1 MAAPRNAAAR
11 LALFGLALAMAACT
25 LEPAYQRPPAPVA
38 SAYPGAD
45 KITGTDADNI
55 GWRSVFID
63 PRLQALIA
71 LALENNRDLRVAI
84 LNVEAA
90 QAQYRV
96 ARAALLPTLDG
107 IASAKRS
114 RTPADL
120 SSFQRSSIGNTGDIV
135 ASAAW
140 EIDLFGKN
148 RSLSRAAIDRYLATD
163 EARKAAQISL
173 VAAVADQ
180 YLTLLAYDEQLAVT
194 RATVQTATDSLALAR
209 AQFNAGNQTAL
220 DLSEAETVLDQAQ
233 ANLAAQTRLRAEA
246 EDALV
251 LLLGTPMPTTL
262 PAALPFGRQSQLAE
276 IPAGLPSDLLERRP
290 DIRAAEDTL
299 KAANA
304 DIGAAR
310 AAFFPSISLTGEYG
324 TASSRLA
331 GLFSANRAVWSF
343 GPSVD
348 IPVFA
353 GGTNLANLAAAKA
366 QKAIS
371 VAQYEKSVQS
381 AFREVADGLAAR
393 ATYLDE
399 VAALTRDEQAQ
410 KTRLD
415 LSTLRYR
422 TGVDSYLPVLT
433 AQNDLYAVQTNLIT
447 TRLARATNQVDLYR
461 ALGGG
466 WKD

>member
-1 MAAPRNAAAR
+1 M
-11 LALFGLALAMAACT
+11 
-25 LEPAYQRPPAPVA
+25 
-38 SAYPGAD
+38 
-45 KITGTDADNI
+45 
-55 GWRSVFID
+55 
-63 PRLQALIA
+63 
-71 LALENNRDLRVAI
+71 
-84 LNVEAA
+84 
-90 QAQYRV
+90 
-96 ARAALLPTLDG
+96 
-107 IASAKRS
+107 
-114 RTPADL
+114 
-120 SSFQRSSIGNTGDIV
+120 
-135 ASAAW
+135 
-140 EIDLFGKN
+140 
-148 RSLSRAAIDRYLATD
+148 
-163 EARKAAQISL
+163 
-173 VAAVADQ
+173 
-180 YLTLLAYDEQLAVT
+180 
-194 RATVQTATDSLALAR
+194 
-209 AQFNAGNQTAL
+209 
-220 DLSEAETVLDQAQ
+220 
-233 ANLAAQTRLRAEA
+233 
-246 EDALV
+246 
-251 LLLGTPMPTTL
+251 
-262 PAALPFGRQSQLAE
+262 
-276 IPAGLPSDLLERRP
+276 
-290 DIRAAEDTL
+290 
-299 KAANA
+299 
-304 DIGAAR
+304 
-310 AAFFPSISLTGEYG
+310 
-324 TASSRLA
+324 
-331 GLFSANRAVWSF
+331 FSANRAVWSF

>member
-180 YLTLLAYDEQLAVT
+180 YLTLLAYDGQLAVT

-251 LLLGTPMPTTL
+251 LLLGAPMPTTL

-324 TASSRLA
+324 TASLRLA

-353 GGTNLANLAAAKA
+353 GGTNVANLAAAKA
-366 QKAIS
+366 QKAIRVTCIIES
-371 VAQYEKSVQS
+371 MPPWLSNSLTIFDPVWGTYPPTITFIASPS
-381 AFREVADGLAAR
+381 GTCWTATARITAAADEASIPGMTGLRR
-393 ATYLDE
+393 AI
-399 VAALTRDEQAQ
+399 A
-410 KTRLD
+410 
-415 LSTLRYR
+415 
-422 TGVDSYLPVLT
+422 
-433 AQNDLYAVQTNLIT
+433 
-447 TRLARATNQVDLYR
+447 
-461 ALGGG
+461 
-466 WKD
+466 

>member
-1 MAAPRNAAAR
+1 MPAVRNTAAR
-11 LALFGLALAMAACT
+11 LALALTLAVSACT
-25 LEPAYQRPPAPVA
+25 LEPDYQRPAAPVA
-38 SAYPGAD
+38 AAYPSAD
-45 KITGTDADNI
+45 KVTGTSADAI
-55 GWRSVFID
+55 AWRSFFID
-63 PRLQALIA
+63 PRLKALIA

-107 IASAKRS
+107 IVSARRS

-120 SSFQRSSIGNTGDIV
+120 SSLHRSTIGNSGDIV

-173 VAAVADQ
+173 VAAVGDQ

-194 RATVQTATDSLALAR
+194 RATVQTATDSLALAK
-209 AQFNAGNQTAL
+209 AQFDAGNQTAL
-220 DLSEAETVLDQAQ
+220 DLSEAETILDQAQ

-251 LLLGTPMPTTL
+251 LLLGAPI
-262 PAALPFGRQSQLAE
+262 PAALPPAQPFGRQNQMAE
-276 IPAGLPSDLLERRP
+276 IPAGLPSDLLARRP
-290 DIRAAEDTL
+290 DIRAAENTL

-324 TASSRLA
+324 TASSRLS

-353 GGTNLANLAAAKA
+353 GGTNLANLSAAKA

-371 VAQYEKSVQS
+371 VAQYEKTVQT

-433 AQNDLYAVQTNLIT
+433 AQNDLYAVQITLIT
-447 TRLARATNQVDLYR
+447 TRLARASNQVNLYR

-466 WKD
+466 WRD